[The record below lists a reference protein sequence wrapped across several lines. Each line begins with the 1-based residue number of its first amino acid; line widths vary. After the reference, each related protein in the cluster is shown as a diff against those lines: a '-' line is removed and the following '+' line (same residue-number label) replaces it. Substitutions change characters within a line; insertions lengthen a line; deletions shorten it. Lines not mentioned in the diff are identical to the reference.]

1 MEGIKVLVCDN
12 KLKREVSEMKRIAN
26 KIINKGTCVFNMKIE
41 YMAKIE
47 KKLSWG
53 YFTSTFSN
61 DRYIYKR

>member
-1 MEGIKVLVCDN
+1 VEGIKVLVCDN

-47 KKLSWG
+47 KKLS
-53 YFTSTFSN
+53 
-61 DRYIYKR
+61 